1 MIESLIISLI
11 LTLIIEIIV
20 ALILGVKKSEFL
32 VIICANV
39 CTNPIIVYIVN
50 CFKLYTSK
58 LIYNSIT
65 NILEIFVI
73 IAEYNIYKKYLLNSK
88 EKAFKLA
95 LLSNII
101 SYCIGLA
108 ITNVL

>member
-39 CTNPIIVYIVN
+39 CTNPIIV
-50 CFKLYTSK
+50 
-58 LIYNSIT
+58 
-65 NILEIFVI
+65 
-73 IAEYNIYKKYLLNSK
+73 
-88 EKAFKLA
+88 
-95 LLSNII
+95 
-101 SYCIGLA
+101 
-108 ITNVL
+108 